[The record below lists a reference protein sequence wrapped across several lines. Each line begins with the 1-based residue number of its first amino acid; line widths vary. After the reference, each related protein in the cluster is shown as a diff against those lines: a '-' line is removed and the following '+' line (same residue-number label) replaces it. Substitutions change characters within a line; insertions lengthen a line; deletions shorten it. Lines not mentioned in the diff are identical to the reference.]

1 MPHLSLLIP
10 PCYTLIA
17 MAGNREAF
25 EQAMNRGH
33 SAAWELQWDKA
44 LACYRAALT
53 EFPNEPNALTS
64 LGFALL
70 QSDKPEDALK
80 VYQRAASLTPGD
92 PMAPEKCGEIFEQ
105 LGRLNE
111 AAQTYLAVAEI
122 HLNRRDIPKAI
133 DNWNRVVRLTPDN
146 LNAHSRLALAYERTS
161 KTPLAVLEYIE
172 VARIF
177 QRMGHSEKGMQAAN
191 RALQLM
197 PQSPEAHDALE
208 KLRKGVPLPVLAQVT
223 ASHAPRPGS
232 TGMLSPGALAAL
244 DQKAARTG
252 TSRLDKASARLE
264 RVASPLDASRE
275 VALAQLA
282 EMLFDE
288 DTDTSKTAGSVAAIT
303 KGATGLLGK
312 GKPNRAQA
320 IMFLGQALNNTS
332 NNEIE
337 AAIGNFESVL
347 DAGLESPLVGF
358 MLGAL
363 ALEANRPKE
372 AIKHLQPVVARE
384 DVGFGA
390 AYGLGEA
397 HRREGNLRE
406 AFTSL
411 LEALKRL
418 DMQLV
423 SPARQ
428 DALAEA
434 YETVNE
440 SLARAS
446 DAEVAR
452 TVPGLVQFLS
462 GDGWEERARQTRQ
475 QLDAAAEDG
484 QVSTL
489 TDMLAAA
496 GGGKVL
502 DSMRR
507 IEQYMKQGL
516 WATAMEEAFYAIEFS
531 PTYLPVHTRMA
542 EILTAENKPA
552 AASAK
557 YAIVAESYRQ
567 RGERGRAAR
576 IMQQVLRLNP
586 LDLNVRSQLI
596 DMYLDQGKLED
607 ALSQYI
613 ELADAHA
620 TLADLARGRATYSDA
635 LKVAQENRLD
645 PAWSVRILHKL
656 GDIDMQ
662 LLNWR
667 EALKEYEQIK
677 TLAVGDEKARLT
689 LIDLHFRLGNPKGAV
704 SELDAFLKQLLAA
717 RNVHRAAS
725 VLEELSTNYPED
737 LTLLTRLARMYQ
749 DMGRK
754 MEAIA
759 QYEKLG
765 ELQLNAGQNVQAAE
779 TIKAI
784 IALGPDDPAPYQE
797 LLAQISA

>member
-1 MPHLSLLIP
+1 
-10 PCYTLIA
+10 

-25 EQAMNRGH
+25 DQAMNRGH

-70 QSDKPEDALK
+70 QSDRPEDALK
-80 VYQRAASLTPGD
+80 VYQRATSLSPGD
-92 PMAPEKCGEIFEQ
+92 PVAPEKCGEIFEQ

-122 HLNRRDIPKAI
+122 HLNRRDVPKAI

-146 LNAHSRLALAYERTS
+146 LNAHSRLALAYERTG
-161 KTPLAVLEYIE
+161 KIPLAMLEYLE

-177 QRMGHSEKGMQAAN
+177 QRMGHSEKGVQAAT
-191 RALQLM
+191 RAAQLA
-197 PQSPEAHDALE
+197 PQSPEAREALD

-232 TGMLSPGALAAL
+232 TGMLSPSALAAL
-244 DQKAARTG
+244 DQKKKVG
-252 TSRLDKASARLE
+252 TSALGAPGDSGRPAK
-264 RVASPLDASRE
+264 VASPLDGAKE
-275 VALAQLA
+275 AALAQLA
-282 EMLFDE
+282 EMMFDE
-288 DTDTSKTAGSVAAIT
+288 DTDTSKTAGSVSAIT

-332 NNEIE
+332 NNEVE
-337 AAIGNFESVL
+337 AALGNFVSAAE
-347 DAGLESPLVGF
+347 AGLDNPLIGF

-363 ALEANRPKE
+363 SLEANRAKD
-372 AIKHLQPVVARE
+372 AIKYLQPAAARD
-384 DVGFGA
+384 DVGLGA

-406 AFTSL
+406 AFTYW

-434 YETVNE
+434 YETLNE
-440 SLARAS
+440 SLARAT

-452 TVPGLVQFLS
+452 LVPGLVQFLA
-462 GDGWEERARQTRQ
+462 GDGWEERAHQTRQ

-489 TDMLAAA
+489 ADMLAAA

-502 DSMRR
+502 ESMKR

-516 WATAMEEAFYAIEFS
+516 WATAMEEAFYALEFS
-531 PTYLPVHTRMA
+531 PTYLPVHARMA
-542 EILTAENKPA
+542 EILTAENKPVA
-552 AASAK
+552 AAAK
-557 YAIVAESYRQ
+557 YAVIAESYRQ
-567 RGERGRAAR
+567 RGEMGRAAR

-586 LDLNVRSQLI
+586 LDLGVRNQLI

-607 ALSQYI
+607 ALGQYV

-620 TLADLARGRATYSDA
+620 ALADLTTGRATYADA
-635 LKVAQENRLD
+635 LRVAQENRLD
-645 PAWSVRILHKL
+645 SSWSVRILHKIC
-656 GDIDMQ
+656 DIDMQ

-667 EALKEYEQIK
+667 EALKEYEQIT
-677 TLAVGDEKARLT
+677 TLAPGDEKARLL
-689 LIDLHFRLGNPKGAV
+689 LIDLHFRLGNPRAALG
-704 SELDAFLKQLLAA
+704 ELDVLLKQLLAA
-717 RNVHRAAS
+717 RNVSRAAS
-725 VLEELSTNYPED
+725 VLEELATNYPDEAQI
-737 LTLLTRLARMYQ
+737 TERLARTYQ
-749 DMGRK
+749 NMGRK
-754 MEAIA
+754 LDAIA
-759 QYEKLG
+759 QYERLADQ
-765 ELQLNAGQNVQAAE
+765 QLNAGGNAQAAE
-779 TIKAI
+779 TIKTI
-784 IALGPDDPAPYQE
+784 IALRPDDPAAYQE
-797 LLAQISA
+797 LLAQIQS